1 MKAFKLD
8 SSGDVVINDNK
19 IEYVSGV
26 ELVAQTLR
34 QVLNTNLGEWFGNE
48 DEGID
53 FSVVLTKNPNYE
65 LIQDTIDTAVQYV
78 ADMLGVELEADNYSY
93 STDGRQLTVTMDI
106 TYTDGD
112 ETETAEL
119 ELAL

>member
-53 FSVVLTKNPNYE
+53 FSVILTKNPNYE

-78 ADMLGVELEADNYSY
+78 ADMLDVELEADNYSY
-93 STDGRQLTVTMDI
+93 STEGRQLTVTMDI